1 MWRSL
6 SMLMFEDFMLMTWSR
21 LLHLAISW
29 VSRLCPPSSQI
40 NWLHTTAK
48 NVKSPWI
55 MLVIICS
62 LRVHLVCLAC
72 LVCRLH
78 SLHSQKPRR
87 RRAPKDGH
95 SDSDSHF
102 SASSGNS
109 SARKSSQSQMT
120 HVRILVK
127 ISLICEQCS
136 LDLDGEHSSENQFDA
151 SSAPLKTKL
160 QQFKRSK
167 NLAVT

>member
-1 MWRSL
+1 
-6 SMLMFEDFMLMTWSR
+6 MLMFEDFMLMTWSC

-29 VSRLCPPSSQI
+29 VSRLCLPSSQI